1 MQDYPLNQQ
10 ELAELRAAHRAAR
23 NVREAYR
30 LNAVIL
36 LGSGWSPSEVAA
48 ALLINDDT
56 VRTHFKRYKAGG
68 IAASG
73 SRSAAPLG
81 GALVGGGPGCDCYAC
96 DGLLP
101 NRPCSRTHHW

>member
-1 MQDYPLNQQ
+1 MQDYHLNQQ

-56 VRTHFKRYKAGG
+56 VRTHFKRYKEGG
-68 IAASG
+68 IAALERMNYVG
-73 SRSAAPLG
+73 RTLGRCALRRALHRQRYDRPAASPRLPL
-81 GALVGGGPGCDCYAC
+81 
-96 DGLLP
+96 
-101 NRPCSRTHHW
+101 